1 LDSPE
6 NIFIE
11 APERITLDFAIK
23 ILIAFAAVLIPS
35 LGLVLLTKFNPKA
48 EEKSFFIPS
57 VFVTAWVLV
66 YYSLAG
72 HGFFLPN
79 PGALFPNLFL
89 LVLPIALGIILYF
102 TQKEFQKLLD
112 SIPLDWLTAFQVYRV
127 IGVIFL
133 ILYFEKE
140 LPGIFAVPAGLGDL
154 AVGVAAPFV
163 GAQLKKG
170 KAGKTGALI
179 WNGAG
184 LLDFALAL
192 TLGLL
197 TVPGPLQR
205 LAFDSPNLLIGTFP
219 YVLIPVILVP
229 FSTLLHLL
237 GLRRLNRGKP

>member
-1 LDSPE
+1 MDYLIK
-6 NIFIE
+6 IFI
-11 APERITLDFAIK
+11 
-23 ILIAFAAVLIPS
+23 AFTGVLIPS
-35 LGLVLLTKFNPKA
+35 AGLYGLSKFNPKA

-66 YYSLAG
+66 YYSLAA

-79 PGALFPNLFL
+79 PGVLFPNIVL
-89 LVLPIALGIILYF
+89 LVLPIVLGIILYF
-102 TQKEFQKLLD
+102 TRKEFQKLLD
-112 SIPLDWLTAFQVYRV
+112 SIPLDWLTSFQIYRV
-127 IGVIFL
+127 LGVVFL

-140 LPGIFAVPAGLGDL
+140 LPGIFAIPAGLGDL
-154 AVGVAAPFV
+154 AVGLTAPFV
-163 GAQLKKG
+163 GARLKKG
-170 KAGKTGALI
+170 KAGKTGAVI

-197 TVPGPLQR
+197 TAPGPLQR

-237 GLRRLNRGKP
+237 GLRRLSREKKS

>member
-1 LDSPE
+1 M
-6 NIFIE
+6 
-11 APERITLDFAIK
+11 DFTIK
-23 ILIAFAAVLIPS
+23 ILIAFIGVLIPS

-79 PGALFPNLFL
+79 PGVLFPNLFL
-89 LVLPIALGIILYF
+89 LVLPIVLGIILYF
-102 TQKEFQKLLD
+102 TRKEFQKLLD
-112 SIPLDWLTAFQVYRV
+112 SIPLDWLTTFQVYRV
-127 IGVIFL
+127 LGVIFL

-140 LPGIFAVPAGLGDL
+140 LPGIFAIPAGLGDL
-154 AVGVAAPFV
+154 AIGVAAPFV
-163 GAQLKKG
+163 GARLKKG
-170 KAGKTGALI
+170 KGGKTGAVI
-179 WNGAG
+179 WNSAG

-192 TLGLL
+192 TLGFLS
-197 TVPGPLQR
+197 VPGPFQQ
-205 LAFDSPNLLIGTFP
+205 LALDTPNLLIGTFP

-237 GLRRLNRGKP
+237 GLRRLGLGGKS